1 MIVVSDTSPIFNL
14 AAVGKLHLL
23 SDLYAETRVVAAQNQ
38 NNVAMLRGEL
48 DPGEAEAIVVAVE
61 SEADPLLVDERIPG
75 MKRGPAAATAAV
87 YVSLETGKLV

>member
-1 MIVVSDTSPIFNL
+1 MICNAEIVVPP
-14 AAVGKLHLL
+14 AVQGEL
-23 SDLYAETRVVAAQNQ
+23 SRNAIQLDRSWIRVVAAQNQ
-38 NNVAMLRGEL
+38 NDVAVLREQL